1 MNTQKKKV
9 DKRAYTFMLVP
20 HRGDKTYSYS
30 LPIKTVKKLGAVLA
44 TVCFV
49 FAAFQVY
56 NIYIVNKAQSEQA
69 ELIELRENKEA
80 QEEKVRKLAQI
91 TESLQEEMLK
101 VNQLENDVRRSLG
114 TDETTVSRSGVN
126 RELPGNAVTRL
137 RTMDNLSVEDI
148 TERTMQLTG
157 AAKDKQAV
165 LSTLNNRVVE
175 RNNIRAATPSIWPA
189 SGDVTSRFGPRRSPN
204 GMGSS
209 FHKGIDIASSYG
221 TPIYATARGRVEVA
235 SWYYGYGLY
244 ILIDHGYGI
253 KTAYGHNSSLAV
265 SVGQSVEK
273 GQVIAYMGNTGV
285 STGIHV
291 HYEVIKNG
299 TQIDPANFL

>member
-1 MNTQKKKV
+1 MNTQKKKE

-30 LPIKTVKKLGAVLA
+30 LPIKTIKKMGAVLA
-44 TVCFV
+44 AVCFCFVV
-49 FAAFQVY
+49 FQAY
-56 NIYIVNKAQSEQA
+56 NLYIVHKAQSEQA
-69 ELIELRENKEA
+69 ELEALRTNKEA
-80 QEEKVRKLAQI
+80 QEEKVKNLAQI
-91 TESLQEEMLK
+91 TASMQEEMLK
-101 VNQLENDVRRSLG
+101 VSQLENDVRRSLG

-126 RELPGNAVTRL
+126 RDPSASRRIRSIE
-137 RTMDNLSVEDI
+137 NLSVDEI
-148 TERTMQLTG
+148 TARTTLLRDS
-157 AAKDKQAV
+157 AKNKQVV
-165 LSTLNNRVVE
+165 LSALNSRVVE

-209 FHKGIDIASSYG
+209 FHKGIDIAGSYG
-221 TPIYATARGRVEVA
+221 STVCATAKGRVEVA

-244 ILIDHGYGI
+244 VLIDHGYGI

-285 STGIHV
+285 STGTHV